1 MSRNKPPPQLRSDSC
16 RDTSSVFGNMPSG
29 RKVLSLLNF
38 SSLFVFHVFLF
49 STFSC
54 SVLHKI
60 SRFIQPLFHK
70 YGKGKLPSQQPILN
84 LQSPISQTGT
94 GVLNE
99 GPFPKCLRRS
109 FRPQP
114 ASSHLH
120 LSSSLKPHSFVS
132 VSPDGC
138 SPTAETKG
146 ERGELTLTSLTRMY
160 RARLKAVP
168 RLRECC
174 RQSLAEAVSKSGNKI
189 HQTWGP
195 PLS

>member
-1 MSRNKPPPQLRSDSC
+1 MAFMSAERVSELPSLATKDIANMSRNKPPPQLRSDSC

-49 STFSC
+49 STFFC

-99 GPFPKCLRRS
+99 GPS
-109 FRPQP
+109 Q
-114 ASSHLH
+114 
-120 LSSSLKPHSFVS
+120 VS
-132 VSPDGC
+132 
-138 SPTAETKG
+138 EEKF
-146 ERGELTLTSLTRMY
+146 
-160 RARLKAVP
+160 
-168 RLRECC
+168 
-174 RQSLAEAVSKSGNKI
+174 
-189 HQTWGP
+189 
-195 PLS
+195 